1 MFDLNTIAPD
11 ILKLLIALIASGAIG
26 FEREAHGQAAGFRT
40 YIIVGVGSC
49 LMMLLS
55 LHIENL
61 YINSSDHSLL
71 RIDPGRIASYA
82 IASMGFLGAGAIIKG
97 KGSVRGLTTAAGL
110 WVVTGIGLAIG
121 AGKIPAAL
129 CTTVL
134 ILLTLYCAHPLRNLL
149 HRRIYIFLSVK
160 FKNNDASLEKVKE
173 VVTKYPSFAI
183 QFINYEHNAAA
194 ETITYRIRL
203 FCDHKGE
210 KYWPEIVKKVSA
222 LNNVQEV
229 KWEESDVP

>member
-11 ILKLLIALIASGAIG
+11 IFKLLLALAASGAIG

-61 YINSSDHSLL
+61 YVSSSDHSLL

-121 AGKIPAAL
+121 AGKIFAAL

-134 ILLTLYCAHPLRNLL
+134 ILLVLYSTHPLRELL
-149 HRRIYIFLSVK
+149 RRRIYIFLSAK
-160 FKNNDASLEKVKE
+160 FRNNDASLEDVKKI
-173 VVTKYPSFAI
+173 VTKYPSFAI
-183 QFINYEHNAAA
+183 QFINYKNDA
-194 ETITYRIRL
+194 ETGTITYHIRL
-203 FCDHKGE
+203 FCDQTGE
-210 KYWPEIVKKVSA
+210 KYWTEIVKEVFA

>member
-1 MFDLNTIAPD
+1 MFDLNAIMPD
-11 ILKLLIALIASGAIG
+11 MFKLLLALAASGAIG

-61 YINSSDHSLL
+61 YPNSSEQSLL
-71 RIDPGRIASYA
+71 RIDPGRIAAYA

-121 AGKIPAAL
+121 AGKIFAAL

-134 ILLTLYCAHPLRNLL
+134 IMLVLYCAHPLRKLL

-160 FKNNDASLEKVKE
+160 FKNNDASLENVKKII
-173 VVTKYPSFAI
+173 TKYPSFAI
-183 QFINYEHNAAA
+183 QFVNYKHDAAA
-194 ETITYRIRL
+194 GTITYRIRL
-203 FCDHKGE
+203 FCDHVGE
-210 KYWPEIVKKVSA
+210 KHWTEIVKEVSA
-222 LNNVQEV
+222 LNNIQEV
-229 KWEESDVP
+229 NWEESDVP